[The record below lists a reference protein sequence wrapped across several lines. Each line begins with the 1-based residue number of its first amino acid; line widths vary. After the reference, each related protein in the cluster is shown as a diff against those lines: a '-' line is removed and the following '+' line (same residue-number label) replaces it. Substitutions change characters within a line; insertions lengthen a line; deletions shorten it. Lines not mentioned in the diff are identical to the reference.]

1 MDYRT
6 SLGVVQNF
14 PKSGVTFFDINPILA
29 NKDFF
34 CCVVDDFLK
43 KWENKGIEKIVAIES
58 RGFILGSALALKMSL
73 GFVPI
78 RKAGKLPG
86 EVFSS
91 SYTLEYGDDALEIQK
106 NALHNLKTL
115 HCNGEILLRDALD
128 DNVIENLFIFHPD
141 PWFKTRHHKRRVI
154 NSNSI
159 KLIKKKLTSEGKLHF
174 STDVKSLW
182 EASKETILK
191 ENFKLIDYNHF
202 WEDDYI
208 THWNKF
214 SDKDN
219 RITYKGTF
227 SLKTSDS

>member
-1 MDYRT
+1 MRART
-6 SLGVVQNF
+6 HTNPFNFYEPMEKLNLKDLFPTPKKNIDLEIGFGRGVFLQHWAKKN
-14 PKSGVTFFDINPILA
+14 KERNIIGVEIR
-29 NKDFF
+29 K
-34 CCVVDDFLK
+34 
-43 KWENKGIEKIVAIES
+43 KIVEETQS
-58 RGFILGSALALKMSL
+58 K
-73 GFVPI
+73 
-78 RKAGKLPG
+78 
-86 EVFSS
+86 
-91 SYTLEYGDDALEIQK
+91 IQK